1 MPIMM
6 IFAVI
11 VGLLIIVGG
20 IAAGLGLMSQSRS
33 SNTVQDVAEIT
44 ANVEGAYANQA
55 DFATL
60 TNSLAIAQ
68 KLVPANMVQ
77 GASTI
82 VDPFGG
88 DVTLG
93 PDPNPTISN
102 GFDIQV
108 GGLGNAS
115 CAAVAEDV
123 SAYEVEINGTVAA
136 TNNTSV
142 SPSTAQQDCTC
153 GTGANTVT
161 SVETQTNG

>member
-20 IAAGLGLMSQSRS
+20 VAAGLGLMSQSRS

-77 GASTI
+77 GANTI

-93 PDPNPTISN
+93 PDPTISN

-136 TNNTSV
+136 TNNTPV
-142 SPSTAQQDCTC
+142 SPSTAQQDCTG

-161 SVETQTNG
+161 AVETQTNG

>member
-77 GASTI
+77 GANTI

-93 PDPNPTISN
+93 PTSPN

-142 SPSTAQQDCTC
+142 SPSTAQQDCTG

-161 SVETQTNG
+161 AVETQTNG